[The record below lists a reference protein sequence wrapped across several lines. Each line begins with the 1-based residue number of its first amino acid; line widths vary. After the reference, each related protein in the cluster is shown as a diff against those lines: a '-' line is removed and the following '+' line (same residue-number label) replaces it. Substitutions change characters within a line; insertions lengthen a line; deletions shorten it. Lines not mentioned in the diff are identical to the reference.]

1 MSSDRTPTT
10 FRAFLNSRDEMLE
23 SAIVVWQV
31 EVSNEYLYATF
42 KLSDCSRMIT
52 LDFDCNTNEPDRIN
66 AIRRKV
72 DTLYRAVKQ
81 FRAAVLEE
89 LKP

>member
-1 MSSDRTPTT
+1 MSDRTPTT

-23 SAIVVWQV
+23 AAIVVWQV
-31 EVSNEYLYATF
+31 DVLNEYLFAVF
-42 KLSDCSRMIT
+42 KVSDCSRMIT
-52 LDFDCNTNEPDRIN
+52 LDFDCNMNEPDRIN
-66 AIRRKV
+66 DIRRKV